1 MQYEELSERL
11 AMLEKENKLLKS
23 ASQQWSTIQK
33 LYQDSQRKLREISHR
48 INSIIETTPI
58 GIAFIDSTGV
68 VERCNTAF
76 CKLFMYEQSQV
87 IGKNYQLLLH
97 PSVFEKGLEDY
108 QEFMTNKGA
117 CFNDFQGMTS
127 LSNKLV
133 LNASATDVLNDSNQK
148 SRVVFF
154 SDLTEKNGLLQSL
167 NLAKEKAEMASQAKS
182 VFLANMS
189 HEIRTPMNG
198 VMGMAEILKQTPLS
212 DEQQEYLGIIH
223 TSANNLLTIIND
235 ILDFSK
241 IEAGKL
247 ELEETAVSIP
257 QIIEEVADIIK
268 LKANEKGIEL
278 NTYIDVRM
286 PSFVLTDPIRLRQI
300 ILNFSNNALKFTE
313 HGEVLISAEVV
324 EIKGDEIEVKFV
336 VKDTG
341 IGMTEEGL
349 KKLFRSFSQI
359 DASTTRKYGGTGLGL
374 AISQKLAG
382 LMKGLIHVDSQPGL
396 GSTFTFTV
404 ELKIVEQSATQK
416 VENSFEKLTVL
427 IIDDNATNRQ
437 ILVKYLN
444 LWNCKA
450 QESSDPFEGLD
461 KLKEAAAQGRSFDV
475 ILLDQQMPGLSGL
488 ELATRIKTN
497 KLLANNKIIMLS
509 SITDMLN
516 KAELAKAGIDFYL
529 NKPVKI
535 HQLHQAI
542 AAVLPE
548 NKLMIKASLIDKQL
562 NTQDPDTLKLP
573 KHLKI
578 LLAEDNLI
586 NQRVGMLT
594 LQKLGMKPDLALN
607 GLEVLELHQKNQ
619 YNLILMDIQM
629 PEMDGLEATIAIRN
643 KEMSGE
649 LPARVTIV
657 AVTANAMKEDKE
669 VCLDSGMD
677 GYITKP
683 FKSDEIVNL
692 LLNLFV

>member
-619 YNLILMDIQM
+619 YDLILMDIQM

>member
-1 MQYEELSERL
+1 MQYEELSERI
-11 AMLEKENKLLKS
+11 AMLEKENRLLKS

-33 LYQDSQRKLREISHR
+33 LYQDSQRKLREISQR
-48 INSIIETTPI
+48 VNSIIETTPI
-58 GIAFIDSTGV
+58 GIVFIDSSGV
-68 VERCNTAF
+68 IERCNSAF
-76 CKLFMYEQSQV
+76 CKLFMYEQNQIV
-87 IGKNYQLLLH
+87 GKNYQVLLH
-97 PSVFEKGLEDY
+97 PSVFDQRLDDY
-108 QEFMTNKGA
+108 HAFLTNKGSY
-117 CFNDFQGMTS
+117 FNDFQGITS
-127 LSNKLV
+127 LSSKLV
-133 LNASATDVLNDSNQK
+133 LNASATDVLNDNKQK

-154 SDLTEKNGLLQSL
+154 SDLTEKNALLQSL
-167 NLAKEKAEMASQAKS
+167 NFAKEKAEMASQAKS

-198 VMGMAEILKQTPLS
+198 VMGMAEILKQTPLTA
-212 DEQQEYLGIIH
+212 EQQEYLGIIH

-247 ELEETAVSIP
+247 ELEETTVSIP

-324 EIKGDEIEVKFV
+324 EIKGDKVDVKFV

-396 GSTFTFTV
+396 GSAFTFTV
-404 ELKIVEQSATQK
+404 ELKIVEQNSLLKTDT
-416 VENSFEKLTVL
+416 SFEKLTVL
-427 IIDDNATNRQ
+427 IVDDNATNRQ

-450 QESSDPFEGLD
+450 EESSDPFEALD
-461 KLKEAAAQGRSFDV
+461 TLKEAATQGCDYDV

-488 ELATRIKTN
+488 ELASRIKSN
-497 KLLANNKIIMLS
+497 KLLMNNKIIMLS

-548 NKLMIKASLIDKQL
+548 NKLLIKPKITDKQIMAQEPVAL
-562 NTQDPDTLKLP
+562 QLP

-594 LQKLGMKPDLALN
+594 LQKLGLKTDLALN
-607 GLEVLELHQKNQ
+607 GLEVIELHQKNG
-619 YNLILMDIQM
+619 YDLILMDIQM

-643 KEMSGE
+643 KEKTGE
-649 LPARVTIV
+649 LPSRVTIV
-657 AVTANAMKEDKE
+657 AVTANAMKEDRE

>member
-1 MQYEELSERL
+1 
-11 AMLEKENKLLKS
+11 
-23 ASQQWSTIQK
+23 
-33 LYQDSQRKLREISHR
+33 
-48 INSIIETTPI
+48 
-58 GIAFIDSTGV
+58 
-68 VERCNTAF
+68 
-76 CKLFMYEQSQV
+76 
-87 IGKNYQLLLH
+87 
-97 PSVFEKGLEDY
+97 
-108 QEFMTNKGA
+108 
-117 CFNDFQGMTS
+117 
-127 LSNKLV
+127 
-133 LNASATDVLNDSNQK
+133 
-148 SRVVFF
+148 
-154 SDLTEKNGLLQSL
+154 
-167 NLAKEKAEMASQAKS
+167 
-182 VFLANMS
+182 
-189 HEIRTPMNG
+189 
-198 VMGMAEILKQTPLS
+198 
-212 DEQQEYLGIIH
+212 
-223 TSANNLLTIIND
+223 
-235 ILDFSK
+235 
-241 IEAGKL
+241 
-247 ELEETAVSIP
+247 
-257 QIIEEVADIIK
+257 
-268 LKANEKGIEL
+268 
-278 NTYIDVRM
+278 
-286 PSFVLTDPIRLRQI
+286 
-300 ILNFSNNALKFTE
+300 
-313 HGEVLISAEVV
+313 
-324 EIKGDEIEVKFV
+324 
-336 VKDTG
+336 
-341 IGMTEEGL
+341 
-349 KKLFRSFSQI
+349 
-359 DASTTRKYGGTGLGL
+359 
-374 AISQKLAG
+374 
-382 LMKGLIHVDSQPGL
+382 
-396 GSTFTFTV
+396 V

-562 NTQDPDTLKLP
+562 NTQDTDTLKLP

-619 YNLILMDIQM
+619 YDLILMDIQM